1 MFCLV
6 DLLNIFSSLWW
17 TKGLE
22 RAPWK
27 FKPLSDLSFIRRT
40 RVDSWIPIRFRVLSV
55 YTFSGTER
63 FWSINMRNHFDFDS
77 QQSLTDMYFVTPVF
91 CEERN
96 VKRQTITICT
106 RYHKRSLVWWHWI
119 SSLSTLLS
127 YDALVKTLFCTYQ
140 SVSLEIVMF
149 VESSSSKFCILPK
162 LWIGMHLMH
171 RLADHYQIPIL
182 LSNSSGW
189 KSIRMIMGKGHLCW
203 NRTEAQLDFCTLNFS
218 TKKPLFLGQDICLN
232 RPYIGFVWLKGNPQY
247 KRKMEASQNNGIK
260 GAKTAN

>member
-1 MFCLV
+1 MFCLL

-63 FWSINMRNHFDFDS
+63 FWSIIKRNHFDFDS

-119 SSLSTLLS
+119 SSLSSEYAFVLWCSCQNTLLHLPECFFGNCHVCGIVFWQILHS
-127 YDALVKTLFCTYQ
+127 SKTLDRDAFDAPPRR
-140 SVSLEIVMF
+140 SL
-149 VESSSSKFCILPK
+149 S
-162 LWIGMHLMH
+162 
-171 RLADHYQIPIL
+171 D
-182 LSNSSGW
+182 SNSSFKFLRLEVYSDDNGKRSPLL
-189 KSIRMIMGKGHLCW
+189 KSDGGSTRFLH
-203 NRTEAQLDFCTLNFS
+203 TQLFNNQAS
-218 TKKPLFLGQDICLN
+218 FLGQDICLN

-247 KRKMEASQNNGIK
+247 KRTWRLPKIME
-260 GAKTAN
+260 